1 LRNISKWLT
10 NDRNSLSIPEP
21 YDLIFDFEDDMS
33 YQVILGEPID
43 TEIQYTS
50 ISCEA
55 TFTVESGVALTTEE
69 KITGPVGS
77 NDGIVKV
84 KPLITFLCDGSASI
98 TLTDDESTQTIGIN
112 TTITDGTIITID
124 CENRTVTDENG
135 TDYTTD
141 VDIESIWF
149 HFTNDYN
156 ISSTGGIVQSVAFKE
171 GY

>member
-1 LRNISKWLT
+1 
-10 NDRNSLSIPEP
+10 
-21 YDLIFDFEDDMS
+21 M
-33 YQVILGEPID
+33 
-43 TEIQYTS
+43 
-50 ISCEA
+50 
-55 TFTVESGVALTTEE
+55 ALTTEE

-77 NDGIVKV
+77 NDGIVKI
-84 KPLITFLCDGSASI
+84 KPVVTVLCDGSATI
-98 TLTDDESTQTIGIN
+98 TITDSETSQSLKIN

-135 TDYTTD
+135 TDYTTY

-156 ISSTGGIVQSVAFKE
+156 ISSTGGIVQSVAFNE